1 MNPALRVLAPG
12 LLSTIQDDGRPGYQ
26 GLGIPVGGAL
36 DPVSFRAANALVGNS
51 PNTAVLEVA
60 YVGPTLAVDADEV
73 RLAFVGA
80 QAPIDILADEFATSG
95 ERLEGMRS
103 VCLRRGQLLRIGSLH
118 EGAVLYIAVEGG
130 FDIEPVLGSVSTY
143 LRGGF
148 GGWQGR
154 ALIAGDR
161 LPLLYDAASERDDCE
176 LVGLDLSP
184 PARFRVVLGPQQ
196 DHFSERAIQAFF
208 AGEYTISAGSDR
220 MGMRLAG
227 PRLEHVK
234 HYSITSDGIAP
245 GSIQVTGTG
254 QPIVLLAD
262 RQTIGGYAKIA
273 TVISADLP
281 ALARLPIGAKV
292 AFEPVSI
299 EVAVAARR
307 QLLAQLASFDEQ
319 VMPIIGADVD
329 IAPRLLDC
337 NLISGFVDGRGSVL

>member
-1 MNPALRVLAPG
+1 
-12 LLSTIQDDGRPGYQ
+12 
-26 GLGIPVGGAL
+26 
-36 DPVSFRAANALVGNS
+36 
-51 PNTAVLEVA
+51 
-60 YVGPTLAVDADEV
+60 
-73 RLAFVGA
+73 
-80 QAPIDILADEFATSG
+80 
-95 ERLEGMRS
+95 

-161 LPLLYDAASERDDCE
+161 LPLLYNAASERDDCE
-176 LVGLDLSP
+176 LVSLDLSP
-184 PARFRVVLGPQQ
+184 PARFRVVLGPQH

-273 TVISADLP
+273 TVITADLP

-319 VMPIIGADVD
+319 VMPIIGPDVD

>member
-12 LLSTIQDDGRPGYQ
+12 LLSTIQDAGRPGFQ
-26 GLGIPVGGAL
+26 GLGIPMGGAL
-36 DPVSFRAANALVGNS
+36 DLVSFHAANALVGNS
-51 PNTAVLEVA
+51 PTSAVLEVA
-60 YVGPTLAVDADEV
+60 YVGPTLAVEANEV

-80 QAPIDILADEFATSG
+80 QAPIDILADEFATRG
-95 ERLEGMRS
+95 ERVEGMRS
-103 VCLRRGQLLRIGSLH
+103 VCLRRGQLVRIGSLH
-118 EGAVLYIAVEGG
+118 EGAVLYVAVEGG

-161 LPLLYDAASERDDCE
+161 LPLNRNSASGRDDCE
-176 LVGLDLSP
+176 LVGLDLRSP
-184 PARFRVVLGPQQ
+184 GRFRVILGPQREY
-196 DHFSERAIQAFF
+196 FSDRAVEAFF

-220 MGMRLAG
+220 MGMRLEG
-227 PRLEHVK
+227 PHLEHVK

-245 GSIQVTGTG
+245 GSVQVTGTG

-292 AFEPVSI
+292 AFEPVSMEI
-299 EVAVAARR
+299 AVAARR
-307 QLLAQLASFDEQ
+307 DLFAQLDSFDEQ
-319 VMPIIGADVD
+319 VMPIIGTGVD

-337 NLISGFVDGRGSVL
+337 NLISGIVDGSSGVW